1 MNYNV
6 YYYNSPYI
14 CHYGILGMKWGVR
27 RYQNA
32 DGTLTAAGKKRQRKQ
47 EKRQR
52 KQEKKAEKS
61 AIKASKADRKK
72 AFKNRRQLP
81 DEELTSRIKRL
92 EQEKKLKN
100 LTDEDIAPGKTAVKN
115 FLKTTGGRVLT
126 TAAVGGL
133 VYAGHYAMTGK
144 LPKHVPKSLA
154 DVDWDQAANYMFPIP
169 NKKK

>member
-32 DGTLTAAGKKRQRKQ
+32 DGTLTAAGKKRQ
-47 EKRQR
+47 
-52 KQEKKAEKS
+52 EKKAEKS
-61 AIKASKADRKK
+61 AIKAEKADRKK
-72 AFKNRRQLP
+72 ASKNRRQLS
-81 DEELTSRIKRL
+81 DEELTSRVKRL

-100 LTDEDIAPGKTAVKN
+100 LTDEDVAPGRTAVKN

-144 LPKHVPKSLA
+144 L
-154 DVDWDQAANYMFPIP
+154 DWNQAANYIFPNP